1 MSNTELAIIEAHF
14 NIEEGISE
22 VGVVAD
28 LCREVG
34 VSALAK
40 TLEVAV
46 AKIRAGHLV
55 LQEELE
61 AHNQNKK
68 GE

>member
-1 MSNTELAIIEAHF
+1 MNNTELAIIEAHF

-22 VGVVAD
+22 VGIVAN
-28 LCREVG
+28 LCRGVG
-34 VSALAK
+34 VSSLAK